1 MESKINHHQLAL
13 EMKSIQDRCGQ
24 IVPITSR
31 LKDFCNADA
40 YAVAHMVHDMR
51 LREGAVPIGRKIGFT
66 NPEMWS
72 IYGVRE
78 PIWAYVYD
86 HTVKQLEKAQ
96 ADHHVQ
102 CHIGQFAEP
111 KIEPEIVV
119 HFGSPPLPSADL
131 SEVLASIDWI
141 AHGIEVVQSHFPGW
155 KFQAADTI
163 ADWGLHATLIVG
175 EPLDVAQLGTGVIFD
190 LENFTV
196 TLSCDDEVREQ
207 GKGSN
212 ALGSPLKAV
221 EHLMEVLAKQPH
233 ASPLQS
239 GEIVT
244 TGTLTAALPIRAGQ
258 TWRTKIDGI
267 ALSGITISFEE

>member
-1 MESKINHHQLAL
+1 MENKINHHQLAL

-24 IVPITSR
+24 IEPISSR
-31 LKDFCNADA
+31 LKDFSNADA
-40 YAVAHMVHDMR
+40 YTVAHLVHDMR
-51 LREGAVPIGRKIGFT
+51 LKEGAVPIGRKIGFT

-86 HTVKQLEKAQ
+86 HSVGQQ
-96 ADHHVQ
+96 ARAHVQ

-119 HFGSPPLPSADL
+119 HFGSSPKLSADL
-131 SEVLASIDWI
+131 SEVLASVDWI
-141 AHGIEVVQSHFPGW
+141 AHGIEIVQSHFPGW

-175 EPLDVAQLGTGVIFD
+175 EPLNVTQLGTGIIFD
-190 LENFTV
+190 LEKFTV
-196 TLSCDDEVREQ
+196 TLSCDDEVREK

-212 ALGSPLKAV
+212 ALGNPLKAV
-221 EHLMEVLAKQPH
+221 VHLMEVLAKQPH
-233 ASPLQS
+233 ASPLRS
-239 GEIVT
+239 GELVT
-244 TGTLTAALPIRAGQ
+244 TGTLTAALPIRPGQ

-267 ALSGITISFEE
+267 ALSGISVSFEE

>member
-1 MESKINHHQLAL
+1 MNHEDILQTIA
-13 EMKSIQDRCGQ
+13 EEIIKAQDKCRQ
-24 IVPITSR
+24 IPLLTSR
-31 LKDFCNADA
+31 FSEFSNAKG
-40 YAVAHMVHDMR
+40 YAVAQIVHEMR
-51 LREGAVPIGRKIGFT
+51 LKEGAILVGRKIGFT

-72 IYGVRE
+72 IYGVCE
-78 PIWAYVYD
+78 PIWGYIYNT
-86 HTVKQLEKAQ
+86 TVVQLNGSQ
-96 ADHHVQ
+96 TR
-102 CHIGQFAEP
+102 CHIGNFAEP

-119 HFGSPPLPSADL
+119 HFGTTPLQSDDL

-141 AHGIEVVQSHFPGW
+141 AHGIEIVQSHFPGW

-175 EPLDVAQLGTGVIFD
+175 EPLDVTQFGTKVISA

-196 TLSCDDEVREQ
+196 TLSCDRDVREQ

-221 EHLMEVLAKQPH
+221 THLMEVLAKQPH

-244 TGTLTAALPIRAGQ
+244 TGTLTAALPIRPGQ
-258 TWRTKIDGI
+258 TWRTEIYGI
-267 ALSGITISFEE
+267 ALSGITVSFDE

>member
-1 MESKINHHQLAL
+1 
-13 EMKSIQDRCGQ
+13 
-24 IVPITSR
+24 
-31 LKDFCNADA
+31 
-40 YAVAHMVHDMR
+40 
-51 LREGAVPIGRKIGFT
+51 
-66 NPEMWS
+66 
-72 IYGVRE
+72 
-78 PIWAYVYD
+78 
-86 HTVKQLEKAQ
+86 
-96 ADHHVQ
+96 
-102 CHIGQFAEP
+102 
-111 KIEPEIVV
+111 
-119 HFGSPPLPSADL
+119 
-131 SEVLASIDWI
+131 
-141 AHGIEVVQSHFPGW
+141 
-155 KFQAADTI
+155 
-163 ADWGLHATLIVG
+163 
-175 EPLDVAQLGTGVIFD
+175 VAQLGTGVIFD
-190 LENFTV
+190 LERFTV